1 MAESTPRVRAMA
13 CGRVVYH
20 PHARMRMSTRKIG
33 GRQVERTIANP
44 DRLTPSHS
52 NRLVAE
58 AATAAGN
65 TLRVVYEEMEGGSVA
80 FVWTVIRIGGRK

>member
-1 MAESTPRVRAMA
+1 MAY
-13 CGRVVYH
+13 GRIEYH
-20 PHARMRMSTRKIG
+20 PHARMRMARRKIG
-33 GRQVERTIANP
+33 ERQVERTIEHP

-65 TLRVVYEEMEGGSVA
+65 TLRVVYEELEGGAIA